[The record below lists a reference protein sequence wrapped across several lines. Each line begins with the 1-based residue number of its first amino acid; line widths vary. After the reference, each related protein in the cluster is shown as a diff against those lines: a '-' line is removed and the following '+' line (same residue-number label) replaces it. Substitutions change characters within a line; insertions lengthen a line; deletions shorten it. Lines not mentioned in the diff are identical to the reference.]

1 MKKAKFV
8 WDANNILRAQLLA
21 KEGYTASEAAEALGT
36 TRSSLA
42 CRASRRKEFRFSP
55 QKNGVKVDLAAF
67 ANAVKSARELLD
79 REAPRPPEV
88 VIPQKMAAPNS
99 VMMVPV
105 RANGRPTQPHVRRV
119 NTLVEAP
126 LSQKEK
132 VRIFSDEGPGENSV
146 VFSEMENHHCRY
158 IVGKDEF
165 MEAVVCGE
173 KRVQGSPYCK
183 RHIAVTTSKS
193 QPRPIPA
200 SAAHS
205 WDQSTKPVEVRKM
218 TVSSLLKRSL
228 SDTASSSLGK
238 RRERSET

>member
-1 MKKAKFV
+1 MSKAKFV
-8 WDANNILRAQLLA
+8 WDANNVQRAVILAQA
-21 KEGYTASEAAEALGT
+21 GYTAMEAAAVLGT

-42 CRASRRKEFRFSP
+42 CRASRRREFRFSP
-55 QKNGVKVDLAAF
+55 QNPRYKMDAEAF
-67 ANAVKSARELLD
+67 AKTIKEAQELLD
-79 REAPRPPEV
+79 REAPRPPEAV
-88 VIPQKMAAPNS
+88 KPQKMAAPNS
-99 VMMVPV
+99 AMMVPV

-126 LSQKEK
+126 LSPKEK
-132 VRIFSDEGPGENSV
+132 ARIFSDEGPGENSV

-173 KRVQGSPYCK
+173 RRVQGSPYCK

-205 WDQSTKPVEVRKM
+205 WDQSTKPVEVRKL
-218 TVSSLLKRSL
+218 TVSSLLRRSCAG
-228 SDTASSSLGK
+228 SESSSSWK
-238 RRERSET
+238 RPGSSKT